1 MRAPR
6 TLVSDIAA
14 LADSRPAFAA
24 LALMLLA
31 SLLLASMHGMVR
43 FVSADLHPFEIAFFR
58 NVFGFCVLIPW
69 LMRIGRRAFAT
80 RRFPLHVVRGFFNA
94 GSMLLW
100 FLGLSLIPLA
110 EATALSLASPLIAT
124 VGAILFLGEPMR
136 GHRWLGLGLGIGGM
150 LAILRPGFAEISLGA
165 VAVLLSAV
173 FVTVSKLIAK
183 TLTRTESP
191 TAIVAW
197 LTLLMIPVT
206 AIPAALV
213 WQSPTAAQ
221 LLLLLGIGALG
232 TCGHLC
238 LVNAYRLADVGLV
251 EPLVFFRLI
260 WAALLGFLVFA
271 EIPDPGVWIG
281 GLLIVA
287 ATTHLARR
295 EGGKGGEAVN
305 SIRPLRGL
313 RVRGGGGWWRGTPT
327 PTPHPE

>member
-1 MRAPR
+1 MTAPR
-6 TLVSDIAA
+6 SFASGIAA
-14 LADSRPAFAA
+14 RAEARPALAA

-43 FVSADLHPFEIAFFR
+43 FVSADLHAFEIAFFR

-69 LMRIGRRAFAT
+69 LMRIGRGAFAT
-80 RRFPLHVVRGFFNA
+80 RRFPLHAVRGFLNG

-124 VGAILFLGEPMR
+124 VGAILFLGEPVR
-136 GHRWLGLGLGIGGM
+136 GHRWLGLGLGVAGM
-150 LAILRPGFAEISLGA
+150 LAILRPGLEEIGLGA
-165 VAVLLSAV
+165 VVVLLSAV
-173 FVTVSKLIAK
+173 FVTASKLIAK

-191 TAIVAW
+191 TTIVAW

-206 AIPAALV
+206 AVPAAFV
-213 WQSPTAAQ
+213 WQTPTAFE
-221 LLLLLGIGALG
+221 LLMLLGIGALG
-232 TCGHLC
+232 SCGHLC
-238 LVNAYRLADVGLV
+238 LVHAYRLADVGLV

-271 EIPDPGVWIG
+271 EIPDLGVWIG
-281 GLLIVA
+281 GALIVA

-295 EGGKGGEAVN
+295 ESGA
-305 SIRPLRGL
+305 SARR
-313 RVRGGGGWWRGTPT
+313 
-327 PTPHPE
+327 